1 MRTNKWIP
9 IALVINVGALCFALY
24 VAMTYQR
31 QNNIAQSEQP
41 ITDYSILEV
50 NCGGHRLRS
59 TVKMAYAGKDYYVG
73 VRRELCKNIEQ
84 AKFFYDRKHDTVFEK
99 DYLCMRH
106 VVCSFVLFAFSLL
119 LWRYPEVRKYKAT
132 RKEMLKARKDIFL
145 KDAIPLLKAKGF
157 VEEPFKT
164 SNYGWCGFGYI
175 YGMCRLRKGKF
186 LEFVSVRIHQ
196 GDKYIKVFINVFEVT
211 PLLPSLASLKE
222 IEGLKY
228 VIPPNSENEM
238 RLDTDFIKG
247 APILSK
253 EFWFGGLKLGH
264 YFTKIGYDNQV
275 ENLKEA
281 VKAKVSDI
289 DAYFEKWYNCHHPNL
304 VKWDGELVERR

>member
-1 MRTNKWIP
+1 MDSYSFDDKYW
-9 IALVINVGALCFALY
+9 ALCFALY
-24 VAMTYQR
+24 VAMTYR
-31 QNNIAQSEQP
+31 CQNNIAQSERP
-41 ITDYSILEV
+41 ITGYSILEV
-50 NCGGHRLRS
+50 NGGGRKIRS
-59 TVKMAYAGKDYYVG
+59 TVKLAYAGKDYYVG
-73 VRRELCKNIEQ
+73 VSRELCKNIGQ
-84 AKFFYDRKHDTVFEK
+84 AKFFYDREHDTVFEK